1 MKCDLIWKPAKTKKL
16 VDVVVVVLDDNDDD
30 GKEEHEEDDEK
41 KNGCCKTKSMRS
53 RRDREKFKEREE

>member
-30 GKEEHEEDDEK
+30 GKVEYEEDD
-41 KNGCCKTKSMRS
+41 
-53 RRDREKFKEREE
+53 